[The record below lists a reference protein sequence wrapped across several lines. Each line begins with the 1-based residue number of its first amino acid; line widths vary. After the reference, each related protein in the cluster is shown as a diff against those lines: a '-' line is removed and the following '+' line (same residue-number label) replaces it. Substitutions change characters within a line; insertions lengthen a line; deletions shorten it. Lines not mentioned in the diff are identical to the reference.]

1 MKLCN
6 MCKQFYK
13 IVCAIPEMAAPIS
26 SVVSELDAA
35 ARRCIAVEARVEASV
50 SSSSELKT
58 TGPEGEEYRFFLGR
72 PTLLLFL
79 CSQCQCLPQNT
90 IGRT

>member
-35 ARRCIAVEARVEASV
+35 ARVETASRVETSV

-58 TGPEGEEYRFFLGR
+58 TGPDGEEYRFFLGR

-79 CSQCQCLPQNT
+79 CSQCQCPPQNT

>member
-6 MCKQFYK
+6 ICKQFYK

-26 SVVSELDAA
+26 SVVSELET
-35 ARRCIAVEARVEASV
+35 ARVETARVEASV

-58 TGPEGEEYRFFLGR
+58 TGPDGEEYRFFLGR

>member
-6 MCKQFYK
+6 ICKQFYK

-35 ARRCIAVEARVEASV
+35 ARRCIAVEASV

-58 TGPEGEEYRFFLGR
+58 TGPDGEEYRFFLGR

-90 IGRT
+90 IGST